1 VTPSREKKTWNKTVS
16 ATINYT
22 GLKSRKKVPTG
33 IRLTATSATSA
44 AATKRSPTV
53 ESMRNSP
60 TTNTAVAIILALGS
74 SACTG
79 EDTG

>member
-1 VTPSREKKTWNKTVS
+1 MPSRAKRIWNKTVS
-16 ATINYT
+16 ATINNT
-22 GLKSRKKVPTG
+22 GRKSRKKAPAG

-60 TTNTAVAIILALGS
+60 TTNTAVARSLALGS